1 MSDRS
6 IPQHLA
12 ISVFKRALDN
22 SLSVESKLIFFSSAL
37 GMGNNSGKLFFL
49 THFRPMFHLGS
60 WFLQVKCLK
69 NTYGR
74 VTF

>member
-37 GMGNNSGKLFFL
+37 GMGNNSGKLFF
-49 THFRPMFHLGS
+49 
-60 WFLQVKCLK
+60 
-69 NTYGR
+69 
-74 VTF
+74 